1 MYRRETGGENMNLF
15 KHPTTLFCC
24 RGSKPDTCSHMN
36 DSGKPVHI
44 CVHLMTFAMI
54 LSLILLI
61 MPEDSPAG
69 TITLNYA
76 NFPPA
81 STFPCVQMEHWKQE
95 VEKRTGG
102 KVKVKTFPGST
113 LLGAKNMM
121 DGVIDGIADIGC
133 MVFAYQPGRFP
144 LLEAVDLPVGFSN
157 ATVANAVLFDLYM
170 KYKPES
176 LHKVKVLA
184 LFTAPPA
191 DIMSKKP
198 IRKLSDLKGYE
209 LRCTGAGVKP
219 LKLLG
224 ATPVA
229 MPQSE
234 TPEALQ
240 KGIVNGVFS
249 SLDILKDFNF
259 AETCR
264 YATICHMQTTSFG
277 VIMNMD
283 TWNSLPADVKQVL
296 DGLSREQSIWTGKYI
311 DNHVK
316 ESVAW
321 SKKKYDIK
329 VINLPE
335 KEYALWHQKVSPL
348 TGEWEKKANGRG
360 LPAEAFLR
368 DLMTL
373 KAKYEKEYGY

>member
-1 MYRRETGGENMNLF
+1 
-15 KHPTTLFCC
+15 
-24 RGSKPDTCSHMN
+24 
-36 DSGKPVHI
+36 
-44 CVHLMTFAMI
+44 
-54 LSLILLI
+54 
-61 MPEDSPAG
+61 
-69 TITLNYA
+69 
-76 NFPPA
+76 
-81 STFPCVQMEHWKQE
+81 
-95 VEKRTGG
+95 
-102 KVKVKTFPGST
+102 VKTFPGST

-133 MVFAYQPGRFP
+133 VVFAYQPGRFP

-157 ATVANAVLFDLYM
+157 ATVANAVLFDLYK
-170 KYKPES
+170 KYQPVS
-176 LHKVKVLA
+176 LKKVKVLA

-191 DIMSKKP
+191 DIMAKKP
-198 IRKLSDLKGYE
+198 IRTLADLRGYE

-277 VIMNMD
+277 VIMNMEK
-283 TWNSLPADVKQVL
+283 WNSLPQDVKNVL
-296 DGLSREQSIWTGKYI
+296 ENMAREQSIWTGRYI

-316 ESVAW
+316 ESVEW
-321 SKKKYDIK
+321 SKKKYNIEVIK
-329 VINLPE
+329 LSE
-335 KEYALWHQKVSPL
+335 KEYTLWHKKVEPI
-348 TGEWEKKANGRG
+348 TAEWVKKAEARK
-360 LPAEAFLR
+360 LPAPDFLK
-368 DLMTL
+368 DLMDL
-373 KAKYEKEYGY
+373 KGKYEEEYGTSTPEIASPSGLKLNIAH

>member
-1 MYRRETGGENMNLF
+1 MKHF
-15 KHPTTLFCC
+15 KSPTLLCTFLA
-24 RGSKPDTCSHMN
+24 SLAL
-36 DSGKPVHI
+36 I
-44 CVHLMTFAMI
+44 C
-54 LSLILLI
+54 LSLPIHAI
-61 MPEDSPAG
+61 AG
-69 TITLNYA
+69 PVTLNYA

-81 STFPCVQMEHWKQE
+81 PTFPCVQMEHWKQE

-102 KVKVKTFPGST
+102 KIQVKTFPGST

-121 DGVIDGIADIGC
+121 DGVIDGISDIGC
-133 MVFAYQPGRFP
+133 VVFAYQPGRFP
-144 LLEAVDLPVGFSN
+144 LLEAVDLPIGFSN
-157 ATVANAVLFDLYM
+157 ATVANAVLFDLYK
-170 KYKPES
+170 KYQPKS
-176 LHKVKVLA
+176 LAKVKVLA

-198 IRKLSDLKGYE
+198 VRTLADLKGYE

-264 YATICHMQTTSFG
+264 FATICHMQTTSFG
-277 VIMNMD
+277 VIMNMNK
-283 TWNSLPADVKQVL
+283 WNSLPADVKKVL
-296 DGLSREQSIWTGKYI
+296 EDMAREQSIWTGKYI

-316 ESVAW
+316 ESVEW
-321 SKKKYDIK
+321 SKQKYGVE
-329 VINLPE
+329 VITLPE
-335 KEYALWHQKVSPL
+335 REYALWHKKVEPL
-348 TGEWEKKANGRG
+348 TGEWEKKAEARG
-360 LPAEAFLR
+360 LPAKDFLK
-368 DLMTL
+368 DLMAL
-373 KAKYEKEYGY
+373 KAKYEQEYGEGAKQIATPTNVKLN

>member
-1 MYRRETGGENMNLF
+1 MKHQVFNAVF
-15 KHPTTLFCC
+15 KIFTITAVFALLCLPSGVMA
-24 RGSKPDTCSHMN
+24 GS
-36 DSGKPVHI
+36 
-44 CVHLMTFAMI
+44 
-54 LSLILLI
+54 
-61 MPEDSPAG
+61 
-69 TITLNYA
+69 ITLNYA

-81 STFPCVQMEHWKQE
+81 PTFPCVQMEHWKQE

-133 MVFAYQPGRFP
+133 VVFAYQPGRFP
-144 LLEAVDLPVGFSN
+144 LLEAVDLPIGFSN
-157 ATVANAVLFDLYM
+157 ATVANAVLFDLYS
-170 KYKPES
+170 KYKPKS
-176 LHKVKVLA
+176 LSKVKVLA

-198 IRKLSDLKGYE
+198 IRTLVDLKGYE

-283 TWNSLPADVKQVL
+283 RWNRLPEDVKQVL
-296 DGLSREQSIWTGKYI
+296 EELARPQSIWTGKYI
-311 DNHVK
+311 DSHVQ

-321 SKKKYDIK
+321 SKKKYGVE
-329 VINLPE
+329 VIRLPE
-335 KEYALWHQKVSPL
+335 AEYRLWHSKVEPL
-348 TGEWEKKANGRG
+348 TAQWEKKAAERG
-360 LPAEAFLR
+360 LPAKAFLK
-368 DLMTL
+368 DLMEF
-373 KAKYEKEYGY
+373 KAKYEREYGSL

>member
-1 MYRRETGGENMNLF
+1 MKQNSASLF
-15 KHPTTLFCC
+15 VAVISAFI
-24 RGSKPDTCSHMN
+24 MAF
-36 DSGKPVHI
+36 
-44 CVHLMTFAMI
+44 FAM
-54 LSLILLI
+54 
-61 MPEDSPAG
+61 PAVSDAG
-69 TITLNYA
+69 SISLNYA

-133 MVFAYQPGRFP
+133 VVFAYQPGRFP

-157 ATVANAVLFDLYM
+157 ATVANAVLFDLYK
-170 KYKPES
+170 KYQPKS
-176 LHKVKVLA
+176 LSKVKVIA

-198 IRKLSDLKGYE
+198 IRTLADLKGYE

-264 YATICHMQTTSFG
+264 FATVCHMQTTSFG

-283 TWNSLPADVKQVL
+283 KWNSLPADVKKVIE
-296 DGLSREQSIWTGKYI
+296 DMAREQSIWTGRYI
-311 DNHVK
+311 DDHVK

-321 SKKKYDIK
+321 SKKKYGVEIIRLSQD
-329 VINLPE
+329 
-335 KEYALWHQKVSPL
+335 EYTLWHKKVEPL
-348 TGEWEKKANGRG
+348 AGEWQKKAASRG
-360 LPAEAFLR
+360 LPAEQFMN
-368 DLMTL
+368 DLIQL
-373 KAKYEKEYGY
+373 KAKYEKEYGSL

>member
-1 MYRRETGGENMNLF
+1 
-15 KHPTTLFCC
+15 
-24 RGSKPDTCSHMN
+24 
-36 DSGKPVHI
+36 
-44 CVHLMTFAMI
+44 
-54 LSLILLI
+54 
-61 MPEDSPAG
+61 
-69 TITLNYA
+69 
-76 NFPPA
+76 
-81 STFPCVQMEHWKQE
+81 MEHWKQE
-95 VEKRTGG
+95 VEKRTRG

-133 MVFAYQPGRFP
+133 VVFAYQPGRFP

-157 ATVANAVLFDLYM
+157 ATVANAVLFDLYK
-170 KYKPES
+170 KYNPRS
-176 LHKVKVLA
+176 LAKVKVLA

-191 DIMSKKP
+191 DIISRKP
-198 IRKLSDLKGYE
+198 IKTLADLKGYE

-264 YATICHMQTTSFG
+264 FSTICHMQTTSFG
-277 VIMNMD
+277 VVMNMD
-283 TWNSLPADVKQVL
+283 KWNSLPADVQKVL
-296 DGLSREQSIWTGKYI
+296 DGLAREQSIWTGKYI

-316 ESVAW
+316 ESVEW
-321 SKKKYDIK
+321 SRKKYGVEVTRLSAD
-329 VINLPE
+329 
-335 KEYALWHQKVSPL
+335 EYMLWHNRVAPL
-348 TGEWEKKANGRG
+348 SGEWEKKAAARG
-360 LPAEAFLR
+360 LPASAFMQ
-368 DLMTL
+368 DLMKL
-373 KAKYEKEYGY
+373 KTRYEKEYGSL

>member
-1 MYRRETGGENMNLF
+1 MKISGGEKMIDIKKSATTFCAFMAAIALLLF
-15 KHPTTLFCC
+15 TLPAITAA
-24 RGSKPDTCSHMN
+24 GS
-36 DSGKPVHI
+36 V
-44 CVHLMTFAMI
+44 
-54 LSLILLI
+54 
-61 MPEDSPAG
+61 
-69 TITLNYA
+69 TLNYA

-102 KVKVKTFPGST
+102 KIQVKTFPGST

-133 MVFAYQPGRFP
+133 VVFAYQPGRFP
-144 LLEAVDLPVGFSN
+144 LLEAVDLPIGFSN
-157 ATVANAVLFDLYM
+157 ATVANATLFDLYK
-170 KYKPES
+170 KYHPRS
-176 LHKVKVLA
+176 LSKVKVLA

-198 IRKLSDLKGYE
+198 VRTLADLKGYE

-264 YATICHMQTTSFG
+264 FATICHMQTTSFG

-283 TWNSLPADVKQVL
+283 KWNSLPDDVKKVI
-296 DGLSREQSIWTGKYI
+296 DDMAGEQSIWTGRYI
-311 DNHVK
+311 DQHVK
-316 ESVAW
+316 ESVEW
-321 SKKKYDIK
+321 SKKKYSVEIID
-329 VINLPE
+329 LPE
-335 KEYALWHQKVSPL
+335 KEYTLWHKRVEPL
-348 TGEWEKKANGRG
+348 TGQWVKKAQAKG
-360 LPAEAFLR
+360 LPASRFLK
-368 DLMTL
+368 DLMAA
-373 KAKYEKEYGY
+373 KKKYEQEYGREAAIAAPAGLSMEVK